1 VHSPYSLNYG
11 DTFAIAQLCAGLMI
25 AALLLFWRT
34 QSVLARACALAGVG
48 LTVVAIQVAPFLKS
62 IGHPLVSGVAGADDP
77 LTTVLALSAG
87 CGTIAAFLAPH
98 RVLALVSL
106 GVEIVLWKVSRF
118 VTESDFELAALH
130 LAWLGVLAGLFLRLE
145 EKRTGRGDEWRAPSA
160 PATRTHDAVL
170 FALSSALSAFVCV
183 FVMHRGEGSAD
194 EWAYTFQA
202 ASFAKGHMVAGVPLC
217 QKYLRSFYVFEHEGR
232 LFSLYTPGWP
242 LFLAPFVW
250 IHAIWLGGPAAM
262 GLLAV
267 GLARLGRSAWRAS
280 GRDEPQLPRFWLA
293 SAGTWA
299 AGLVATGVMLTINAG
314 SRYPHIFAMAL
325 YAWALES
332 MMQIAAPPVLAR
344 RARERARVD
353 PRALWGWGIA
363 LGATAALFLA
373 TRPAEGALMGVGIA
387 VAFVVLLIRR
397 RVNWRSL
404 VGAAAAFA
412 VVGFAMLVILR
423 VQVGTWFTTAYSLN
437 AIIYPWNVTKYDMPK
452 PDQWKYG
459 LPLATSSYCWWPCC
473 WALGLAGLASLR
485 RGATE
490 LLVAFAVGSL
500 VYLVYF
506 EWLDTG
512 QRGMGVDWGY
522 GPRYLMLLL
531 VPLAIGCGLAI
542 APLVAAA
549 LRPTGSGGRIPLAAG
564 GPFALVL
571 VAIVCGLVRVVPL
584 VWPTASEHARRH
596 SGLRAAIDEMHLENA
611 VVLAKPGTT
620 GFDVLDITKNLP
632 VDLYPDQDAIIAVDK
647 GADAVQ
653 CLRREFP
660 SRTFYSAQGVDPVHI
675 APYGSGS

>member
-34 QSVLARACALAGVG
+34 QSVLARAFAFAGVG
-48 LTVVAIQVAPFLKS
+48 LTVVANQAAPFLKS
-62 IGHPLVSGVAGADDP
+62 IGHPPAEDP
-77 LTTVLALSAG
+77 LVVILAVSAA
-87 CGTIAAFLAPH
+87 CGTLAAFFAPH
-98 RVLALVSL
+98 RVLAAVSL
-106 GVEIVLWKVSRF
+106 AFELVLWEVSRF
-118 VTESDFELAALH
+118 VTDSDFELAALH
-130 LAWLGVLAGLFLRLE
+130 LAWLGVLAGLFLRFQ
-145 EKRTGRGDEWRAPSA
+145 EKRTGRADEWRAPSA
-160 PATRTHDAVL
+160 PATRVHDAVL
-170 FALSSALSAFVCV
+170 FALATAVSAFVCL
-183 FVMHRGEGSAD
+183 FVMHHGEGSAD

-202 ASFAKGHMVAGVPLC
+202 ASFAKGHIVAGVPLC
-217 QKYLRSFYVFEHEGR
+217 QKYLRSFYVFEYEGR

-250 IHAIWLGGPAAM
+250 IRAIWLGGPVAM

-280 GRDEPQLPRFWLA
+280 GRDEPDVPRFWFA

-299 AGLVATGVMLTINAG
+299 GGLTAVGVMLTINAG

-325 YAWALES
+325 YAWSLES
-332 MMQIAAPPVLAR
+332 MMQIAAPPRGVRGA
-344 RARERARVD
+344 AATQVD
-353 PRALWGWGIA
+353 PRSLWGWGIA
-363 LGATAALFLA
+363 LGATAALLLA

-387 VAFVVLLIRR
+387 AAFAVLLIRR
-397 RVNWRSL
+397 RVDWRAL
-404 VGAAAAFA
+404 VGATAAFA
-412 VVGFAMLVILR
+412 VVSVATLVILR

-437 AIIYPWNVTKYDMPK
+437 TIIYPWNVTKYDMPR

-512 QRGMGVDWGY
+512 QRGMGVDFGY

-531 VPLAIGCGLAI
+531 VPIAIGCGLAI

-549 LRPTGSGGRIPLAAG
+549 LRSPSSGGRMPLAAG
-564 GPFALVL
+564 GPLALVL
-571 VAIVCGLVRVVPL
+571 AAIVCGLVRTVPF
-584 VWPTASEHARRH
+584 VWPTASEQARRH
-596 SGLRAAIDEMHLENA
+596 SGLRAAIDAMHLENA
-611 VVLAKPGTT
+611 VVLARPGTT
-620 GFDVLDITKNLP
+620 GFDALDIIKNLP
-632 VDLYPDQDAIIAVDK
+632 VDSYPDQDAIIALDK
-647 GADAVQ
+647 DAGALQ
-653 CLRREFP
+653 CLKREFP
-660 SRTFYSAQGVDPVHI
+660 SRVFYSAQGVEPVHI
-675 APYGSGS
+675 APYGGGP